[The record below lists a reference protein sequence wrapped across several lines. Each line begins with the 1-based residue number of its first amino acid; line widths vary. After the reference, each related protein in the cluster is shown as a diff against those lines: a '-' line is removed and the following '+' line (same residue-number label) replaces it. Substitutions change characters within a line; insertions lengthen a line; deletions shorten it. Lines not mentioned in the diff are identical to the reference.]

1 MFCDTYMVLW
11 PDLREFCWN
20 SSFPL
25 FSDWCDLCR
34 MCKQRSANCR
44 KTWPGKPMHRRSA
57 SQSIS
62 TRHRETSR
70 AWNGLDTSWNCWNCI
85 SQSFVRSEVWREI
98 WKSKRLETA
107 WYLTG
112 AKDAKQV
119 TWISLGTSW
128 HIDSLWFTT
137 WSGQSHDL
145 MQKLTTCEGFGWFW
159 HVLAWRLSSTLQP
172 LRHLKLQRATEGKL
186 RKMDL
191 QQLGC
196 EEWNVHRLR
205 RVIHV
210 RRESRGRS
218 ESLQLLNK
226 WDLMGSDGIRWAWE
240 AEDLG

>member
-119 TWISLGTSW
+119 TWISLGFHLAHLGTLIHFYSRLDPDNPTIWCKSW
-128 HIDSLWFTT
+128 RLVKALD
-137 WSGQSHDL
+137 
-145 MQKLTTCEGFGWFW
+145 GFGMFW
-159 HVLAWRLSSTLQP
+159 HGA
-172 LRHLKLQRATEGKL
+172 
-186 RKMDL
+186 
-191 QQLGC
+191 
-196 EEWNVHRLR
+196 
-205 RVIHV
+205 
-210 RRESRGRS
+210 
-218 ESLQLLNK
+218 
-226 WDLMGSDGIRWAWE
+226 
-240 AEDLG
+240 